1 MRLALRFSLDKTHAR
16 MYNYT
21 ITAKELMMKDKIL
34 TAVFGIAVALFILS
48 VSIGLPIYVRPFYYL
63 QVDALNIELYS
74 GFDRETII
82 EAYDEMITYC
92 TVPWAEFSTG
102 DLKFSEEGASHFAD
116 CKGLF
121 LLDGAVILIST
132 VLVVALFILSKRGVF
147 KMARPFGYHVTFV
160 SAIALLGTFVL
171 VGGLAA
177 TNFQLAFTIF
187 HKLMFPGKD
196 NWLFDPRTDEI
207 ILILPIDFFMNC
219 AILIV
224 ASIILMSASLII
236 HGALTRDRK

>member
-1 MRLALRFSLDKTHAR
+1 MPSLDKTRAWL
-16 MYNYT
+16 YNYS
-21 ITAKELMMKDKIL
+21 ITAKELMMKDKLL
-34 TAVFGIAVALFILS
+34 TVVFGIAVALFILS
-48 VSIGLPIYVRPFYYL
+48 VSIGLPIYVRPFYYM
-63 QVDALNIELYS
+63 QIDALDIEGYS
-74 GFDRETII
+74 GFDRDTII

-92 TVPWAEFSTG
+92 TVPWAEFGTG
-102 DLKFSEEGASHFAD
+102 ELKYSEEGASHFAD

-132 VLVVALFILSKRGVF
+132 ALVVILFILHKKGVF
-147 KMARPFGYHVTFV
+147 KLSRPLGYPVTFI
-160 SAIALLGTFVL
+160 SAISLLATFVM

-177 TNFQLAFTIF
+177 TNFVAAFTLF

-224 ASIILMSASLII
+224 ASIILMSAACIVR
-236 HGALTRDRK
+236 GALTRDRRE